1 MNNLRSII
9 PRSVTRGGPT
19 RGRLYASGARSRA
32 RPALHRGRGIYADTH
47 TPGMLPRQCER
58 RTKFVGNLG
67 YFSGKF
73 RVNSARILDC
83 TWNDPW
89 FGKNKKGELK
99 ELHRKCRGALA

>member
-9 PRSVTRGGPT
+9 PRSVKRGGPT

-73 RVNSARILDC
+73 RVNSAH
-83 TWNDPW
+83 
-89 FGKNKKGELK
+89 FGLHLERPLELWQ
-99 ELHRKCRGALA
+99 RPG